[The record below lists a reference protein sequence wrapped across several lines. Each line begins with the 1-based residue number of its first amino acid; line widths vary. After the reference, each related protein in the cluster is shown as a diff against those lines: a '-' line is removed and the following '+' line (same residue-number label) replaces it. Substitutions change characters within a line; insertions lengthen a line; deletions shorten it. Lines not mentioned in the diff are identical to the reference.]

1 METGQRQVARAA
13 VLVMAAFAASR
24 LLGLVRQVVMG
35 AYYGTGPE
43 MDAFVT
49 AGRIPETIFLVV
61 AGGALGSAF
70 IPLFTSR
77 LAREE
82 TDAAWR
88 LGSSIITILVA
99 LLLPISLLCMAIAPW
114 LVRAVVAPAMAPE
127 VQARTV
133 VLMRVM
139 LLSPTI
145 FGVSGILMG
154 ILNAHQH
161 FLLPALAPIV
171 FNLGLIFGAV
181 WGGRTELGAMGP
193 AIGMVVGAVGHLLVQ
208 VPGLIRHK
216 ARYWPTLGWGDR
228 GVTEVGILIA
238 PRVLGMAAAQI
249 NVLVITNFASRLGPD
264 AISALNYAWMIMLLP
279 QGVFAQAVGTAVFPT
294 FSKQAALGQTEEL
307 SHTLINAIRMLIA
320 LTLPA
325 SVGMIIMGEPL
336 VATMFQRGAFDAG
349 STQIVAAALAFFA
362 LGLVGYSVL
371 EILGR
376 AFFAL
381 HNTWTPALTAGISVT
396 LNALLGW
403 VLPAIFAGAGASPL
417 SGLALAAAL
426 ATLVEAGLLF
436 LLLRRRLGG
445 IAGRLLVETTGRVAA
460 ASLGM
465 GLVLVVFRAA
475 GPQSAMLQTFIGVPV
490 GVLVYLALAWVLR
503 VDQLQSMARM
513 LARRTG

>member
-1 METGQRQVARAA
+1 MEMGQRQVARAA
-13 VLVMAAFAASR
+13 VLVMVAFAASR
-24 LLGLVRQVVMG
+24 ALGLVRQMVMG

-43 MDAFVT
+43 MDAFVA

-99 LLLPISLLCMAIAPW
+99 LLLPISLLCIAIAPW
-114 LVRAVVAPAMAPE
+114 LVRVVVAPAMAAD

-161 FLLPALAPIV
+161 FLLPALAPTV
-171 FNLGLIFGAV
+171 YNLGLIVGAV
-181 WGGRTELGAMGP
+181 VGGRTALGVMGP
-193 AIGMVVGAVGHLLVQ
+193 AIGMVVGAAGHLLVQ
-208 VPGLIRHK
+208 VPGLVRHQ
-216 ARYWPTLGWGDR
+216 ARYWPTFGWGDR

-238 PRVLGMAAAQI
+238 PRVLGVAAAQI
-249 NVLVITNFASRLGPD
+249 NVLVITNLASRLGPD

-294 FSKQAALGQTEEL
+294 FSKQAALGRTDEL
-307 SHTLINAIRMLIA
+307 SRTLVSALQMLIA

-325 SVGMIIMGEPL
+325 SVGMILMGEPL
-336 VATMFQRGAFDAG
+336 VAVMFQRGAFDAG
-349 STQIVAAALAFFA
+349 STQVVAAALAFFA

-371 EILGR
+371 EVLGR

-381 HNTWTPALTAGISVT
+381 HNTWTPAITAGISVT

-403 VLPAIFAGAGASPL
+403 VLPSFFAAVGASPL

-445 IAGRLLVETTGRVAA
+445 IAGAQLVRTTMRVAA

-465 GLVLVVFRAA
+465 AVALAVFRLA
-475 GPQSAMLQTFIGVPV
+475 GPRSVMLQAFIGVPV
-490 GVLVYLALAWVLR
+490 GVLVYAVLAWILR
-503 VDQLQSMARM
+503 VDQLQLMVRM

>member
-49 AGRIPETIFLVV
+49 AGRIPEAIFLVV

-70 IPLFTSR
+70 IPMFTSR
-77 LAREE
+77 LARDE
-82 TDAAWR
+82 TEAAWR
-88 LGSSIITILVA
+88 LGSSMITILVA
-99 LLLPISLLCMAIAPW
+99 LLLPISLLCIVLAPW
-114 LVRAVVAPAMAPE
+114 LVRVVVAPDMAAE
-127 VQARTV
+127 VQVRTV
-133 VLMRVM
+133 ALMRVM

-171 FNLGLIFGAV
+171 YNLGLILGAV
-181 WGGRTELGAMGP
+181 WGGQTSLGAMGP

-208 VPGLIRHK
+208 VPGLVRHG
-216 ARYWPTLGWGDR
+216 ARVWPTLGRGDR
-228 GVTEVGILIA
+228 GVREVGILIA
-238 PRVLGMAAAQI
+238 PRVLGVAAAQI
-249 NVLVITNFASRLGPD
+249 NIIVITNLASRLGPD

-294 FSKQAALGQTEEL
+294 FSKQAALGKTEEL
-307 SHTLINAIRMLIA
+307 SHTLVNAIQMLIA
-320 LTLPA
+320 LTIPA
-325 SVGMIIMGEPL
+325 SVGMVMLGEPI
-336 VATMFQRGAFDAG
+336 VATMFERGAFDAT
-349 STQIVAAALAFFA
+349 STQVVAAALAYFA

-371 EILGR
+371 EVLGR

-381 HNTWTPALTAGISVT
+381 HNTWTPALTAMISVT

-403 VLPAIFAGAGASPL
+403 VLPPVFAAAGASPL

-426 ATLVEAGLLF
+426 ATLVEAATLF

-445 IAGRLLVETTGRVAA
+445 IAGGLLIQTTTRVAA
-460 ASLGM
+460 ASVGM
-465 GLVLVVFRAA
+465 ALALAVFRVAA
-475 GPQSAMLQTFIGVPV
+475 PQSAVMQALIGVPV
-490 GVLVYLALAWVLR
+490 GLIVYTVLAWVLR
-503 VDQLQSMARM
+503 VDQLQLMVRL